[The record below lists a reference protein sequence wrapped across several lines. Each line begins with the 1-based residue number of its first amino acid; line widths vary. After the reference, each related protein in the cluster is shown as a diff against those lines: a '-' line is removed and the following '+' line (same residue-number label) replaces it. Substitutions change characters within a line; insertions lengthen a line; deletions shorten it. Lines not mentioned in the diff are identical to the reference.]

1 MKWLLTIPAGLALG
15 VASIVGEF
23 WYSNW
28 RAERRKLK
36 AIREQRCGAYTTDLG
51 NAAFPADMVGTEWL

>member
-36 AIREQRCGAYTTDLG
+36 AIREQRCGAYTTG
-51 NAAFPADMVGTEWL
+51 PKR